1 MRTIR
6 LLTTVACL
14 APWTL
19 PASANDEVQK
29 LIQDPNQWAIQTGD
43 YANTR
48 YSKLDQINAGNV
60 SKLQAAWTFST
71 GVLRGHEGAPLVI
84 GDVMYVHT
92 PFPNIVYALDLNNDG
107 KIIWKYEPKQ
117 DPTVIPVMCCD
128 TVHRGV
134 AYADGKIFLHQADT
148 TLVALD
154 AKTGKVVW
162 SKVNGDPK
170 KGETNTA
177 TVLPVKDK
185 IIVGISGGE
194 FGVRCHVTAY
204 DMKDGR
210 QVWRAYSM
218 GPDNEML
225 IDPDKTMEHGKP
237 VGKDSSIKTWQGE
250 QWKTGGGCTWG
261 WYSYDPAQNAFYYGS
276 GNPSTWNPKQRP
288 GDNKWTMTIFS
299 RDVDTGVAKW
309 VYQMTPHDEWDYDG
323 VNEMILA
330 DQDVKGQ
337 RRPILVH
344 FDRNGFGYTLD
355 RVTGEL
361 LVAEKYDPTVNWAS
375 KVDMDKASKTYGR
388 PLVVP
393 QFSTEHN
400 GEDVNSKGICPAA
413 LGSKDQQPA
422 AFSPKTGLFYVPT
435 NHVCMDYE
443 PFRVRYTPGQPY
455 VGATLSMYPATNSH
469 GGMGNFIAWDAREGK
484 IVWSLKEQFS
494 VWSGALATAGD
505 VVFYGTLEGYLKAVD
520 SKTGKELYKFK
531 NSVRHHRKRDDVHP
545 QGQAVRRRPLRH
557 RRLGRHRPCGGSHRT
572 DRRSRSSRRLRG
584 SQQLHR
590 ARRPADGIH
599 ASAVILPS
607 LSHSFKRSQR
617 IRALAFCVAGHSVI
631 EAGDSRRAIWRTSLV
646 VHHPQTCFRRRRTAT
661 RLVPRRSD
669 KSRRRR
675 AGEAGPGRSRPVFRR
690 RGRSDLGR
698 DGRLG
703 DLFGLPALS
712 RRMPRLPRPGRR
724 RLELCP
730 GARRLAEDH
739 EARRVRGDHGA
750 GPPGP
755 RRRAAERDALVRH
768 EQQRDVLSRRHL
780 RLSAR
785 AGRWRPA
792 SDPARQARRQAA
804 GGEGRGE
811 DLPWRVEQPPPRRAP
826 RAPFVMLQAH
836 APAASLQSARV

>member
-1 MRTIR
+1 MRTTR
-6 LLTTVACL
+6 LLITVSCL
-14 APWTL
+14 ALWAL

-60 SKLQAAWTFST
+60 GKLQAAWTFST

-154 AKTGKVVW
+154 AKTGKPVW
-162 SKVNGDPK
+162 SQVNGDAK

-204 DMKDGR
+204 DMKTGK

-225 IDPDKTMEHGKP
+225 IDPEKTMEHGKP
-237 VGKDSSIKTWQGE
+237 VGKDSSLKTWQGE

-261 WYSYDPAQNAFYYGS
+261 WYSYDPQQNAFYYGS

-288 GDNKWTMTIFS
+288 GDNRWSMTIFS

-388 PLVVP
+388 PLVVS
-393 QFSTEHN
+393 QFSTEQN
-400 GEDVNSKGICPAA
+400 GEDVNSKGVCPAA

-484 IVWSLKEQFS
+484 IVWSDKEQFS

-505 VVFYGTLEGYLKAVD
+505 IVFYGTLEGYLKAVD
-520 SKTGKELYKFK
+520 AKTGKELYKFK
-531 NSVRHHRKRDDVHP
+531 TPS
-545 QGQAVRRRPLRH
+545 
-557 RRLGRHRPCGGSHRT
+557 
-572 DRRSRSSRRLRG
+572 
-584 SQQLHR
+584 
-590 ARRPADGIH
+590 GIIGNVMTYTH
-599 ASAVILPS
+599 
-607 LSHSFKRSQR
+607 KGKQY
-617 IRALAFCVAGHSVI
+617 VA
-631 EAGDSRRAIWRTSLV
+631 
-646 VHHPQTCFRRRRTAT
+646 
-661 RLVPRRSD
+661 
-669 KSRRRR
+669 
-675 AGEAGPGRSRPVFRR
+675 
-690 RGRSDLGR
+690 
-698 DGRLG
+698 
-703 DLFGLPALS
+703 
-712 RRMPRLPRPGRR
+712 
-724 RLELCP
+724 
-730 GARRLAEDH
+730 
-739 EARRVRGDHGA
+739 
-750 GPPGP
+750 
-755 RRRAAERDALVRH
+755 
-768 EQQRDVLSRRHL
+768 VLSGIGGW
-780 RLSAR
+780 
-785 AGRWRPA
+785 AGIGL
-792 SDPARQARRQAA
+792 AA
-804 GGEGRGE
+804 GLTDPTAGLGAVGGYAALNNYTALGGQLTVFT
-811 DLPWRVEQPPPRRAP
+811 LPQ
-826 RAPFVMLQAH
+826 
-836 APAASLQSARV
+836 